1 MQKERRIKVKNYDR
15 VHATRPEGIEK
26 KKAYIVGGGIAG
38 LATASF
44 LIEDGYM
51 TPSNVTIYEQ
61 RYQNGGSMDAS
72 GNARDGYVSRGER
85 ELEPWM
91 ECLWYLCSM
100 VPSLEDPKRT
110 ILDETRECNEHL
122 RIDSKYRLTENC
134 FQKRD
139 YTTLGLTKPDMEDM
153 IRLMSVPEEELDN
166 VSIEQW
172 FKPSFLKSNLWYYWS
187 SMLAFQPW
195 HSLIEMKRYTVR
207 FTQHLPGV
215 DHLQGILHTKYQ
227 QNDSIIIPLQRWLKE
242 KGVNFVLCTTVND
255 LEINETNDHKL
266 TVTTI
271 KMTSNGEAR
280 LVKVDEGDLVFLT
293 NGSMTQ
299 NSSTGSMHEAPKR
312 NDDKENRGC
321 FTLWE
326 NIARKSDKFGRPEKF
341 VSNNDKTSWISY
353 TLTITDYPELF
364 DYVTRTTGNVPG
376 TGGVFTLT
384 DSAWFMSFNCPM
396 QPMFPDQPDNV
407 QVLWGYG
414 LYHAPKGNYIQ
425 KPMNEC
431 TGEEICKELLYH
443 MGLKDKIDEIIPH
456 CNLIPTMMPYIT
468 SQFMPRA
475 VGDRPN
481 VIPEGCTNL
490 AFIGQYVEIPGDV
503 VFTVE
508 TSVRTAMVA
517 AYGLLKLDKPVTP
530 LFTGQND
537 IRIIVAC
544 VKKMLGVEKLTPKD
558 LPSINPLKLPGI
570 IDKLLEFVNS
580 IPRINEDEVI
590 Y

>member
-1 MQKERRIKVKNYDR
+1 MKNYDR
-15 VHATRPEGIEK
+15 VHATKPLDVEK
-26 KKAYIVGGGIAG
+26 KKAYIIGGGIAG
-38 LATASF
+38 LATATF

-51 TPSNVTIYEQ
+51 PAGNVTIYEQ

-72 GNARDGYVSRGER
+72 GNATSGYISRGER

-91 ECLWYLCSM
+91 ECLWYLFSM
-100 VPSLEDPKRT
+100 VPSLEDPNRT
-110 ILDETRECNEHL
+110 VLDETRECNKKL
-122 RIDSKYRLTENC
+122 RIDSKYRLTEKC
-134 FQKRD
+134 FKKMD
-139 YTTLGLTKPDMEDM
+139 YSTLGLTKQDKEDM
-153 IRLMSVPEEELDN
+153 LRLMMTPEEELDDIR
-166 VSIEQW
+166 IEQW
-172 FKPSFLKSNLWYYWS
+172 FKPTYFKSNLWYYWS

-227 QNDSIIIPLQRWLKE
+227 QNDSMIIPLVRWLKDN
-242 KGVNFVLCTTVND
+242 GVNFVTD
-255 LEINETNDHKL
+255 
-266 TVTTI
+266 TTI
-271 KMTSNGEAR
+271 TDLDIQEENATLKVTGIHLSSKGKSDHLKISN
-280 LVKVDEGDLVFLT
+280 GDLVFVT

-299 NSSTGSMHEAPKR
+299 NSTSGSMAEAPKR
-312 NDDKENRGC
+312 NDDTMERGC

-326 NIARKSDKFGRPEKF
+326 NIAKKNNKFGKPEKF
-341 VSNNDKTSWISY
+341 ISNNDKTSWISY
-353 TLTITDYPELF
+353 TLTITDYPEFF
-364 DYVTRTTGNVPG
+364 DYITRTTGNEPG
-376 TGGVFTLT
+376 TGGVITLT
-384 DSAWFMSFNCPM
+384 DSNWFMSINCPM
-396 QPMFPDQPDNV
+396 QPMFPDQPANV

-414 LYHAPKGNYIQ
+414 LYYAPKGNFIQ
-425 KPMNEC
+425 KPMNTC
-431 TGEEICKELLYH
+431 TGKEICEELLYH
-443 MGLKDKIDEIIPH
+443 LGLKDRIQEIIPH

-475 VGDRPN
+475 AGDRPN
-481 VIPEGCTNL
+481 VIPEGSENL

-517 AYGLLKLDKPVTP
+517 AYGLLKLDKPVIP

-544 VKKMLGVEKLTPKD
+544 MKKLLGVNKITQKD
-558 LPSINPLKLPGI
+558 FLHVNPFKLPGMM
-570 IDKLLEFVNS
+570 KNLLNLINS
-580 IPRINEDEVI
+580 IPEIREDEVI

>member
-1 MQKERRIKVKNYDR
+1 MKNYDR
-15 VHATRPEGIEK
+15 VNATKPNGIES

-38 LATASF
+38 LATAAF
-44 LIEDGYM
+44 LIDDGYM
-51 TPSNVTIYEQ
+51 PGANVTIYEQ
-61 RYQNGGSMDAS
+61 RHQDGGSMDAS
-72 GNARDGYVSRGER
+72 GNAEHGYVSRGER

-91 ECLWYLCSM
+91 ECLWYLFGKI
-100 VPSLEDPKRT
+100 PSLEDPTRT
-110 ILDETRECNEHL
+110 VLDETRECNENL

-139 YTTLGLTKPDMEDM
+139 YSTLGLTKDDKDDML
-153 IRLMSVPEEELDN
+153 RLMTTPEEKLDD
-166 VSIEQW
+166 VHIDQW
-172 FKPSFLKSNLWYYWS
+172 FKPSFFKSNLWYYWS

-215 DHLQGILHTKYQ
+215 DHLRGILHTKYQ
-227 QNDSIIIPLQRWLKE
+227 QNDSMIIPLVKWLKG
-242 KGVNFVLCTTVND
+242 KGVNFELKTTVTD
-255 LEINETNDHKL
+255 LDFIDEAGGYA
-266 TVTTI
+266 VTAIHLMRENHEKTI
-271 KMTSNGEAR
+271 KVAQ
-280 LVKVDEGDLVFLT
+280 GDLVFVT

-299 NSSTGSMHEAPKR
+299 NSTTGSMNQVPKR
-312 NDDKENRGC
+312 NDDKSNRGC

-326 NIARKSDKFGRPEKF
+326 NISRKKPVFGHPEKF
-341 VSNNDKTSWISY
+341 ISNNDKTSWISY

-364 DYVTRTTGNVPG
+364 DYVTRVTGNIPG
-376 TGGVFTLT
+376 TGGVITLT
-384 DSAWFMSFNCPM
+384 DSPWFMSINCPM
-396 QPMFPDQPDNV
+396 QPMFPDQSDNV

-414 LYHAPKGNYIQ
+414 LYYAPKGKYIN

-431 TGEEICKELLYH
+431 TGEEICKELLYQ
-443 MGLKDKIDEIIPH
+443 MGLKDTIDDILPH

-475 VGDRPN
+475 SGDRPE
-481 VIPEGCTNL
+481 VIPAGSKNL

-537 IRIIVAC
+537 IRIMVAC
-544 VKKMLGVEKLTPKD
+544 LKKMMGVEKLTTKD
-558 LPSINPLKLPGI
+558 LPPINPLKIPEMT
-570 IDKLLEFVNS
+570 KNLLDLVNS
-580 IPRINEDEVI
+580 IPEINEKEII

>member
-1 MQKERRIKVKNYDR
+1 MKNYDR
-15 VHATRPEGIEK
+15 VHATKPEGIEK

-38 LATASF
+38 LATAAF

-51 TPSNVTIYEQ
+51 TPSNVTVYEQ
-61 RYQNGGSMDAS
+61 RHQHGGSMDAS
-72 GNARDGYVSRGER
+72 GDPVKGYVSRGER

-91 ECLWYLCSM
+91 ECLWYLFGM
-100 VPSLEDPKRT
+100 VPSLEDPNRT
-110 ILDETRECNEHL
+110 VLDETRECNEKL
-122 RIDSKYRLTENC
+122 RIDSQYRLTENC

-139 YTTLGLTKPDMEDM
+139 YSTLGLTKQDQDDMV
-153 IRLMSVPEEELDN
+153 RLMLVPEEELDN
-166 VSIEQW
+166 VTIEQW
-172 FKPSFLKSNLWYYWS
+172 FKPSFFKSNLWYYWS

-215 DHLQGILHTKYQ
+215 DHLRGILHTKYQ
-227 QNDSIIIPLQRWLKE
+227 QNDSMIIPLVRWLQE
-242 KGVNFVLCTTVND
+242 KGVNFVLSTTVND
-255 LEINETNDHKL
+255 LDIREDKEQKFA
-266 TVTTI
+266 VTAI
-271 KMTSNGEAR
+271 QMTTNGEPKT
-280 LVKVDEGDLVFLT
+280 VVVDEGDLVFVT

-299 NSSTGSMHEAPKR
+299 NTTTGSMHEAPSR
-312 NDDKENRGC
+312 NDDQINRGC

-326 NIARKSDKFGRPEKF
+326 NIAKKNSAFGRPEKF
-341 VSNNDKTSWISY
+341 ISNNDKTSWISY

-364 DYVTRTTGNVPG
+364 DYVTRTTGNAPG
-376 TGGVFTLT
+376 TGGVITLT
-384 DSAWFMSFNCPM
+384 DSSWFMSINCPM
-396 QPMFPDQPDNV
+396 QPMFPNQPDNV

-414 LYHAPKGNYIQ
+414 LYYAPKGDYIQ

-468 SQFMPRA
+468 SQFMPRRSS
-475 VGDRPN
+475 GDRPE
-481 VIPEGCTNL
+481 VIPAGSTNL

-544 VKKMLGVEKLTPKD
+544 TKKMLGVEKITLKD
-558 LPSINPLKLPGI
+558 LPPINPLKLPAM
-570 IDKLLEFVNS
+570 IDQLLEAVNS
-580 IPRINEDEVI
+580 VPEIKEGEVI